1 MRITRDMLSA
11 RLIELFPN
19 AEIIVEDT
27 RGDGYHY
34 DVTIAAEQFSG
45 LTCLQQHRL
54 VYVGLGDWVGNQIH
68 ALSLNTIVRQTAPCS
83 RGVF

>member
-11 RLIELFPN
+11 RLIELFPG

-34 DVTIAAEQFSG
+34 DVTIAAPQFVG
-45 LTCLQQHRL
+45 LARLQQHRL
-54 VYVGLGDWVGNQIH
+54 VYAGLADWVGNQIH
-68 ALSLNTIVRQTAPCS
+68 ALSLNTIARAIQ
-83 RGVF
+83 